1 MVSLWNDE
9 LLVFFLDGNKLM
21 TYYKTPPN
29 LWKPNQPRLS
39 VDEGEPNPIQP
50 SWDILRSEAGEFWET
65 VAWAKNQSP
74 KKN

>member
-1 MVSLWNDE
+1 
-9 LLVFFLDGNKLM
+9 M

-50 SWDILRSEAGEFWET
+50 SWDILCSEAGEFWET